1 MKPMK
6 MTICK
11 VLQSLEM
18 YVTKVESFLTGTYI
32 AYTDIVLQPY
42 ENIKQKTTLQCLQL
56 ALQLSKNIKIDNN
69 TIVLKTGSP
78 TK

>member
-1 MKPMK
+1 MK